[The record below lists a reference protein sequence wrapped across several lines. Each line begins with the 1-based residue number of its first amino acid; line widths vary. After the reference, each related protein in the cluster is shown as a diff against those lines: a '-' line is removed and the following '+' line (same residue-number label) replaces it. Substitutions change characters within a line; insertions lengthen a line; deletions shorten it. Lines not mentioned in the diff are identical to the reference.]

1 MKIKIELQPTLSKTK
16 AGYYSVFFWYESKR
30 FRYSSGR
37 VIDKDINPNHLEP
50 SRRHSEAVVLCSAF
64 TMAIRDGWRPE
75 TVEKKKETVF
85 LIDVAKE
92 VLSKKLSLDYSQ
104 SYKKDL
110 VRTEKVWTQFLK
122 SNRLSNLKANELTVE
137 LLSDFVRTKS
147 SSARS
152 MHNVKRNISALLK
165 DELESKGVILNMR
178 RIKLPKTGQELHR
191 PFDDMSTVLKDIKEY
206 NDNLYLCCLMT
217 YSMLLRPH
225 REIRCLSFSDFN
237 TDFTVLSLDGK
248 RVKSKRNRIVP
259 VPAVVRE
266 EIVSRFKAVEN
277 RNINLFSMRR
287 HEHNPSYF
295 KGIWTKYK
303 KQSELISKKQT
314 LYSFRHT
321 GAIKV
326 FEKTD
331 SLLKL
336 QQVMGHSTMQ
346 VSLTYLRGLEVK
358 ELDIEDLPEL
368 EI

>member
-16 AGYYSVFFWYESKR
+16 AEYYSVYFWYQSKR
-30 FRYSSGR
+30 YRFSSGR
-37 VIDKDINPNHLEP
+37 VLGKDINPNHLEL
-50 SRRHSEAVVLCSAF
+50 SKRHSEAVVLCSAF
-64 TMAIRDGWRPE
+64 TMAIREGWRPE

-85 LIDVAKE
+85 VIDVAKE
-92 VLSKKLSLDYSQ
+92 VLSKKLSLEYSQ

-110 VRTEKVWTQFLK
+110 VRTEKVWTEYLK
-122 SNRLSNLKANELTVE
+122 SNGLSKLKVNELTVE
-137 LLSDFVRTKS
+137 LLSEFVRAKA

-165 DELESKGVILNMR
+165 DELESKGVVLNMR

-191 PFDDMSTVLKDIKEY
+191 PIDDMSTVLGDIKQY
-206 NDNLYLCCLMT
+206 NDNLHLCCLMT

-225 REIRCLSFSDFN
+225 REIRCLKFSDFN
-237 TDFTVLSLDGK
+237 TDFTVLSLDGN
-248 RVKSKRNRIVP
+248 RIKSKRNRIVP

-266 EIVSRFKAVEN
+266 EILLRFRKVEN
-277 RNINLFSMRR
+277 RNINLFSLDKQ
-287 HEHNPSYF
+287 EYNPSYF
-295 KGIWTKYK
+295 KGIWSKYK
-303 KQSELISKKQT
+303 RQSKLLSDKQT

-326 FEKTD
+326 FEKTG

-336 QQVMGHSTMQ
+336 QQVMGHSNMK

-358 ELDIEDLPEL
+358 EIEVDDLPEL
-368 EI
+368 

>member
-16 AGYYSVFFWYESKR
+16 TGYYSVFFWYESKR

-110 VRTEKVWTQFLK
+110 VRTEKVWTEFLK

-137 LLSDFVRTKS
+137 LLSEFVRTKS
-147 SSARS
+147 SSPRS

-178 RIKLPKTGQELHR
+178 RVKLPKTGQELHR
-191 PFDDMSTVLKDIKEY
+191 PIDDMSTVLGDIKQY
-206 NDNLYLCCLMT
+206 NENLHLCCLMT

-237 TDFTVLSLDGK
+237 TDFTILSLDG
-248 RVKSKRNRIVP
+248 NR
-259 VPAVVRE
+259 A
-266 EIVSRFKAVEN
+266 
-277 RNINLFSMRR
+277 
-287 HEHNPSYF
+287 
-295 KGIWTKYK
+295 
-303 KQSELISKKQT
+303 
-314 LYSFRHT
+314 
-321 GAIKV
+321 
-326 FEKTD
+326 
-331 SLLKL
+331 
-336 QQVMGHSTMQ
+336 
-346 VSLTYLRGLEVK
+346 
-358 ELDIEDLPEL
+358 
-368 EI
+368 